1 MRSCLKD
8 ARGYISGTASS
19 FFNDYFRTI
28 GVKTDRKNNF
38 HSLRHN
44 VTDAFRAAGYLDEQD
59 GVLLGHTKAS
69 TTGR

>member
-38 HSLRHN
+38 H
-44 VTDAFRAAGYLDEQD
+44 
-59 GVLLGHTKAS
+59 
-69 TTGR
+69 